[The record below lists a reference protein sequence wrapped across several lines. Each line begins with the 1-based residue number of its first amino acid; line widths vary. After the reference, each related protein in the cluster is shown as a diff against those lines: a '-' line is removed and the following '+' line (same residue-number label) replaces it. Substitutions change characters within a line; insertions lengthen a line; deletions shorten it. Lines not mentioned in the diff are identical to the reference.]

1 MAFSEF
7 EIIRVEKIV
16 SQFIE
21 KRRPAPEIRN
31 KLDLGYR
38 LRDQSV
44 EIFEIRPAWNNP
56 DKIIESPLAKTT
68 YIKAKNIWKVLWRR
82 ADLKWHSYDPKPYVK
97 TIEEFLALVDQ
108 DKHACFFG

>member
-7 EIIRVEKIV
+7 EIKRVEKIV

-68 YIKAKNIWKVLWRR
+68 YIGTKNIWKVFWRR
-82 ADLKWHSYDPKPYVK
+82 ADMKWHSYDPKPHVN